1 MRKEKKE
8 KRYLKKKKK
17 KKKRGK
23 KKMSVTYT
31 LPENYGFVMA
41 GAVAVTFHCMVQG
54 SKVGREVIMS
64 KEWVEKNLKEENKMF
79 KEKYGMDIPKGAYPD
94 MGDGRH
100 CAKLSYKE
108 WLEYASC
115 QRAHGNYVEG
125 LTGIVLTILVSGLNF
140 PMWTVTNTIAY
151 IVGRELYCGG
161 YRKKGPAGRLRGI
174 WFMLAMLLLVGSAFV
189 SSLRFTTLGAD
200 LPIF

>member
-1 MRKEKKE
+1 
-8 KRYLKKKKK
+8 
-17 KKKRGK
+17 
-23 KKMSVTYT
+23 MSVTYT
-31 LPENYGFVMA
+31 LPADYGYVMLS
-41 GAVAVTFHCMVQG
+41 AVAVTFHCLTQG
-54 SKVGREVIMS
+54 ARVGRYRVMN

-161 YRKKGPAGRLRGI
+161 YRKNGPVGRMRGI
-174 WFMLAMLLLVGSAFV
+174 WFNLAMLLLVGSAVV
-189 SSLRFTTLGAD
+189 SSLRFTPCCAGLS
-200 LPIF
+200 IF